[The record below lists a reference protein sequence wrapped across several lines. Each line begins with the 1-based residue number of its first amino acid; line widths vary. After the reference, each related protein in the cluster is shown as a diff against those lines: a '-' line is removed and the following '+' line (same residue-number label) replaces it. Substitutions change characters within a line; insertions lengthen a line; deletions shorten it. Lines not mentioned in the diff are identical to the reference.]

1 MPPRILFDLRADC
14 RALYHQLEDR
24 YEMVAFSPKATLA
37 CDSPVLDN
45 FKWRYSGRT
54 YSLDEE
60 AMVDRHWAAVTAA
73 VAFVQSLDPAPKAA
87 VFWNTVLP
95 CHAAA
100 ALACRAR
107 NIPVFEVNHNRL
119 ETPLVGH
126 FEIHSA
132 ADYLVGG
139 TGAADNRRR
148 LGGNAI
154 NLDIGQPGYD
164 TWEPRDREL
173 VRMDL
178 GLPMDRKYI
187 LKTSTWT
194 HGYSVWS
201 DPGLHAQG
209 EHIILGILAEL
220 QSREDY
226 SLLWTTRGKVDQ
238 EEAARHLVSAGFD
251 PNQLFITDDTPIR
264 DLVDAA
270 DVVFSHR
277 SGVAIDGIM
286 SERPAL
292 MFDVRPM
299 LQDDGELGIWTA
311 KEPDTAAQMLE
322 EMLHRPEP
330 FTDRQKEFRTYWG
343 GTGDAGKRLVEFI
356 GELDG

>member
-1 MPPRILFDLRADC
+1 MRPRILFDLRADC
-14 RALYHQLEDR
+14 RALYHQLEID
-24 YEMVAFSPKATLA
+24 YAMVPFSPKATLA
-37 CDSPVLDN
+37 ADPPVLDN
-45 FKWRYSGRT
+45 CKWRYAGRSYT
-54 YSLDEE
+54 LDETSMVE
-60 AMVDRHWAAVTAA
+60 AHWPAVTAA
-73 VAFVQSLDPAPKAA
+73 VAFVQSLDPAPVCAI
-87 VFWNTVLP
+87 FWNTVLP
-95 CHAAA
+95 AHAAA
-100 ALACRAR
+100 ALACRER
-107 NIPVFEVNHNRL
+107 GIPVFEVNHNRL

-139 TGAADNRRR
+139 QGAADNRVA

-154 NLDIGQPGYD
+154 NLTLGQPGYD

-178 GLPMDRKYI
+178 GLPIDRKYI
-187 LKTSTWT
+187 LKTATWT

-209 EHIILGILAEL
+209 EQIILAVLAEL

-226 SLLWTTRGKVDQ
+226 SLLWTTRGKIDQ
-238 EEAARHLVSAGFD
+238 GEVARHLVAAGFD
-251 PNQLFITDDTPIR
+251 PKQLFITDDTPIR

-299 LQDDGELGIWTA
+299 LQDDGEYGIWTV
-311 KEPDTAAQMLE
+311 KEPDTAAQILE
-322 EMLHRPEP
+322 EMLHNPNP
-330 FTDRQKEFRTYWG
+330 FTACQKAYREYWG
-343 GTGDAGKRLVEFI
+343 GTGDSGERLVEFI
-356 GELDG
+356 GELA